1 MHIGD
6 GIKNVFESQNTYV
19 MKINLKNY
27 LSDRDKSLHR
37 PVVPGPV
44 ITISRAY
51 GCDEHELVK
60 SLIKRLN
67 QLRDSGLKSHTWK
80 YINKEIIEESA
91 KQLKMQAYDLE
102 NRVMVHH
109 EPQSDW
115 FANFDTHPKHS
126 DTEIIDTIKDMITTY
141 AKKGNVIIIG
151 RGGIGVVKSMPN
163 SLHIRLNAPLDYRIG
178 LISRQMNMNPMDAE
192 EMIRSIDNQRR
203 KWSEHLV
210 ERPIE
215 DGVFDLIFNTERLSV
230 EEMTDQ
236 IVNLLISRK
245 LVG

>member
-1 MHIGD
+1 
-6 GIKNVFESQNTYV
+6 

-27 LSDRDKSLHR
+27 LSDRDKSNQKKI
-37 PVVPGPV
+37 VPGPV

-51 GCDEHELVK
+51 GCDEHDLVRA
-60 SLIKRLN
+60 LIKQLN
-67 QLRDSGLKSHTWK
+67 QLRVSGLKTHAWK
-80 YINKEIIEESA
+80 YINQEIIEESA

-102 NRVMVHH
+102 NRVMIHN
-109 EPQSDW
+109 EPESDW
-115 FANFDTHPKHS
+115 FANFDTHPKQS

-141 AKKGNVIIIG
+141 SKKGNVIIIG

-178 LISRQMNMNPMDAE
+178 LISKQMNMNPMDAE

-215 DGVFDLIFNTERLSV
+215 DGVFDLIFNTERITV
-230 EEMTDQ
+230 DEMTDQ
-236 IVNLLISRK
+236 IVNLLTRRK